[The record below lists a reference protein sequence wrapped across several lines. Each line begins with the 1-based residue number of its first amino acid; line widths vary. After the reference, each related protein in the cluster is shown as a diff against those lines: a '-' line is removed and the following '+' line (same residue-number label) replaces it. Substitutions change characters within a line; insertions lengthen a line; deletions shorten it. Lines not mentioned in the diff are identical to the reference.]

1 MADSKDLTMIVA
13 SQVLDGL
20 LAYPLSVDFIA
31 DPLSAY
37 LIMRVGSVGQDA
49 GYSER
54 VVEYCMVYGVA
65 KYDEAKL

>member
-1 MADSKDLTMIVA
+1 MTYSKDLTKIAA
-13 SQVLDGL
+13 SQVLDGF

-37 LIMRVGSVGQDA
+37 LIMRLGTVGQDA
-49 GYSER
+49 GYRER